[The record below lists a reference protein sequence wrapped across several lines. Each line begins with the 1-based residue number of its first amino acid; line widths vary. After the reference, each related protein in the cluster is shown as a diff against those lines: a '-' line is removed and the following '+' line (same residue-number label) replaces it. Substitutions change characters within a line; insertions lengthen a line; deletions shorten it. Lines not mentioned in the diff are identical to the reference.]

1 MLTLHEAKKCKAVNK
16 KKNKEAKIKVLVN
29 KITHQNKKI
38 KVSVAKI
45 VTKRV
50 LMTNKKPC
58 RSKDT
63 AF

>member
-50 LMTNKKPC
+50 FMTNRKPC
-58 RSKDT
+58 KSKDT